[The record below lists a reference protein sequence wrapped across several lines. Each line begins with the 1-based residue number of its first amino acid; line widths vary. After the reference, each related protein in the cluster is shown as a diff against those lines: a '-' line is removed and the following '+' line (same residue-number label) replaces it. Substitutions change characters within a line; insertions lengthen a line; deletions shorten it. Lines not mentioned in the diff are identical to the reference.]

1 VRIERLSVLVACIL
15 ASASIGFAQGGA
27 LNVPAQVT
35 AGAAFSIPTSGS
47 GKATLYI
54 VGPGQ
59 ALRRDVDLGT
69 PVQLDA
75 GVLFNAGRYVVI
87 LTGAASD
94 TAQLEVTPAPQP
106 ATIAFLAKPSRLP
119 VGLRNGIS
127 GAAYLFDSYHNLVL
141 APVPVTFTLTN
152 QSSPAQTRTVT
163 SSNGVAW
170 IELNSAEK
178 EGKAKFVAHA
188 GGVETTRIIQQV
200 PGDPCRL
207 TMSAKPNGKAVE
219 LQTEPIRDCSGNPVP
234 DGTIVTFTE
243 TWNGT
248 QTTADVPIKQDIA
261 RVEMPA
267 HPGAVISVASGVVA
281 GNEIR
286 VGGRP

>member
-1 VRIERLSVLVACIL
+1 MRIGQLSVLAAWIVGSGTL
-15 ASASIGFAQGGA
+15 AWAQSGA
-27 LNVPAQVT
+27 LTVPARVT

-69 PVQLDA
+69 PVQIDA
-75 GVLFNAGRYVVI
+75 GVLYNAGDYVVA

-94 TAQLEVTPAPQP
+94 TAQLEVMPAAQP
-106 ATIAFLAKPSRLP
+106 STVAFLAKPSRLP
-119 VGLRNGIS
+119 VHLPNGIS
-127 GAAYLFDSYHNLVL
+127 GTAYLFDAYHNLVV
-141 APVPVTFTLTN
+141 APIPVTFMLTN
-152 QSSPAQTRTVT
+152 PSSATQTRTVNT
-163 SSNGVAW
+163 TNGVAW
-170 IELNSAEK
+170 TEMNSADK
-178 EGKAKFVAHA
+178 EGKAKFVARA
-188 GGVETTRIIQQV
+188 GNVETTRIIQQV

-207 TMSAKPNGKAVE
+207 TISAKPTGKGVE

-243 TWNGT
+243 NYNGT
-248 QTTADVPIKQDIA
+248 QTTADVPIKQDVA
-261 RVEMPA
+261 RVEMPV
-267 HPGAVISVASGVVA
+267 HGGAVISVASGVVA

-286 VGGRP
+286 LGGRP